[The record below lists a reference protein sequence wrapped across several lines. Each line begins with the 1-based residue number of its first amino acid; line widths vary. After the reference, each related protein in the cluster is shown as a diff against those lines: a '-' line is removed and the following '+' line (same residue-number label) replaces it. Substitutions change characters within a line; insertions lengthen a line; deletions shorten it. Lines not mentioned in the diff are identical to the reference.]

1 MAAEAETGGER
12 TEEPSQ
18 KRLQEA
24 RERGQVPRS
33 RELTNFATMLGG
45 SATLVA
51 VGGSMAGRMS
61 QNLRHGLAIDPE
73 NLRNPDGMLHA
84 LGEASIGAV
93 SALLPIFGA
102 LIGLVLLASVVL
114 GGWNFSMQAMAPD
127 FTRLSPLPGLKRLFG
142 LRGASE
148 LGKALLKCAVVGG
161 VCAAVVSSLFGDV
174 LALAHMEPRAAIY
187 RGAELVS
194 WAFVW
199 LCASLVLIA
208 MIDVPLQLFQFK
220 LALRMTRQELRDEA
234 KESDGRPETKQRIR
248 SMQQQ
253 LARRRM
259 MHKVP
264 TADVV
269 IVNPTH
275 FAVALKYDPKK
286 MRAPRVL
293 AKGVDLV
300 AQNIRNIAT
309 EHRIPIFE
317 APKLARALYRSTDL
331 NKDIPAGLYVA
342 VAQVLSYI
350 FRVRSLNP
358 TVAARVAR
366 PNPVV
371 SDEFEEQEP

>member
-18 KRLQEA
+18 KRLQDA
-24 RERGQVPRS
+24 RDRGQLPRS
-33 RELTNFATMLGG
+33 RELTNFATMIGG
-45 SATLVA
+45 SATLLA
-51 VGGSMAGRMS
+51 VGGALSARMS
-61 QNLRHGLAIDPE
+61 QMMRRGLAIDPQQ
-73 NLRNPDGMLHA
+73 LRDPDGMFSSLS
-84 LGEASIGAV
+84 EACM
-93 SALLPIFGA
+93 SALTVLLPVFGA
-102 LIGLVLLASVVL
+102 LIALVVLAALAL

-127 FTRLSPLPGLKRLFG
+127 FSRLSPLAGMKRLFG

-161 VCAAVVSSLFGDV
+161 VCAAIVSSVFGDV
-174 LALAHMEPRAAIY
+174 LALAHMEPRTAIG
-187 RGAELVS
+187 RGAGLVS

-199 LCASLVLIA
+199 LCASLALIA
-208 MIDVPLQLFQFK
+208 MVDVPLQLFQFK
-220 LALRMTRQELRDEA
+220 RALRMTRQELRDEA

-248 SMQQQ
+248 QMQQT

-300 AQNIRNIAT
+300 AQNIRRIAE
-309 EHRIPIFE
+309 EHRVPVFE
-317 APKLARALYRSTDL
+317 SPKLARALYRSTDL
-331 NKDIPAGLYVA
+331 NKEIPAGLYVA

-350 FRVRSLNP
+350 FRVRTLNP

-366 PNPVV
+366 PDPPV
-371 SDEFEEQEP
+371 SDEYEAV

>member
-18 KRLQEA
+18 KRLKDA

-33 RELTNFATMLGG
+33 RELTNFATMIGG

-51 VGGSMAGRMS
+51 IGGALAARMS
-61 QNLRHGLAIDPE
+61 QMMRNGLSIDPTR
-73 NLRNPDGMLHA
+73 LRDADGMLIS
-84 LGEASIGAV
+84 LGEACTGAL
-93 SALLPIFGA
+93 AILLPVFGVV
-102 LIGLVLLASVVL
+102 IGLVVLASLIL
-114 GGWNFSMQAMAPD
+114 GGWNFSTQAMAPD
-127 FTRLSPLPGLKRLFG
+127 FSRLSPLAGLKRLFG

-148 LGKALLKCAVVGG
+148 LGKALLKCAVVGA
-161 VCAAVVSSLFGDV
+161 VCAGVVSSSFRDV
-174 LALAHMEPRAAIY
+174 LALAHMEPRAAIG
-187 RGAELVS
+187 RGAGLLGWS
-194 WAFVW
+194 FVW
-199 LCASLVLIA
+199 LSASLALVA
-208 MIDVPLQLFQFK
+208 AVDVPLQLFQFK
-220 LALRMTRQELRDEA
+220 LALRMTRQELRDEV

-248 SMQQQ
+248 QMQQT

-264 TADVV
+264 AADVL

-275 FAVALKYDPKK
+275 FAVALKYDPKT

-300 AQNIRNIAT
+300 AANIRRIAE
-309 EHRIPIFE
+309 EHRVPVFE
-317 APKLARALYRSTDL
+317 SPKLARALYRSTDL
-331 NKDIPAGLYVA
+331 NKEIPAGLYVA

-350 FRVRSLNP
+350 FRVRNLNP

-366 PNPVV
+366 PEPQV
-371 SDEFEEQEP
+371 SDEYGDV